1 MVSTHMGA
9 SLNLLTLVDLGMNH
23 FTCNNCTLIEFQK
36 WILALDNN
44 NVTLTEYVTLGI
56 KRILTCSEPF
66 SLEGHSVRDVDFNPQ
81 FCLREPKHFLWVI
94 EIIIVPTIIIII
106 IISVLMHVYRYQ
118 LTYLCHL
125 VKIMKK
131 RSSSETG
138 NLQDF
143 QFDDFVCYM

>member
-23 FTCNNCTLIEFQK
+23 FTCNNCTLIEFKK

-44 NVTLTEYVTLGI
+44 NVTLTEYVTLSI

-81 FCLREPKHFLWVI
+81 FCLREPKHFLWV
-94 EIIIVPTIIIII
+94 
-106 IISVLMHVYRYQ
+106 LMHVYRYQ

-138 NLQDF
+138 NLQDV
-143 QFDDFVCYM
+143 QFNDFVCYR